1 MFQMIIYVTLGVVFA
16 FCAVM
21 LFCLLW
27 VDRIFSRKS
36 RKHDDQE

>member
-21 LFCLLW
+21 LFCVLR